1 MRNARRWSFR
11 AALVFALVILTTLVT
26 ASSAFANISGQP
38 SGITD
43 EARKMHDLYL
53 LVLGM
58 AVVVFVVVE
67 AALLFIIFRYRK
79 KSDALPPQTHGNNLL
94 EVVWTTIPIVI
105 VLVLFVASFIVL
117 LDVERDADDEALTIH
132 VEGFQ
137 FSWRFTYNMNDL
149 GPGSDPN
156 AEGQFSITG
165 TAAQVPTLVMPVD
178 EEVEFV
184 LTSPDV
190 IHSFYVRDFL
200 FKLDLIPGKTNR
212 FSVTARETGRFEG
225 QCAELCGLNHA
236 LMFFHVE
243 IVTREE
249 FDAWVA
255 QNAPAPA
262 DNAAAARPR

>member
-11 AALVFALVILTTLVT
+11 AALIFALVILTTLVT
-26 ASSAFANISGQP
+26 ATSAFANISGQP

-53 LVLGM
+53 VVLGM
-58 AVVVFVVVE
+58 ALLVFVAVE
-67 AALLFIIFRYRK
+67 AALLFMIFRFRK
-79 KSDALPPQTHGNNLL
+79 KSDALPPQIHGNNVL

-105 VLVLFVASFIVL
+105 VLVLFVASFVVL
-117 LDVERDADDEALTIH
+117 LDVEQDADDNALTIH

-137 FSWRFTYNMNDL
+137 FSWRFTYDMNDL

-156 AEGQFSITG
+156 AEGQFSIIG
-165 TAAQVPTLVMPVD
+165 TAAQIPTLVMPVD

-184 LTSPDV
+184 LSSPDV

-200 FKLDLIPGKTNR
+200 YKLDVIPGRTNR
-212 FSVTARETGRFEG
+212 FSVTARETGTFEG

-236 LMFFHVE
+236 LMFFHLRV
-243 IVTREE
+243 VTREE
-249 FDAWVA
+249 FDAFVA
-255 QNAPAPA
+255 ENAPRPDTAT
-262 DNAAAARPR
+262 ARPR